1 MRLTPLLSSAAALA
15 ILVGCSAQTETTS
28 DTSTETTTTVPF
40 DLASLTPP
48 TATRIDKTIEQV
60 GRTRVDPYNWMK
72 DENWQDVMKDP
83 SILREDIR
91 DYLVEENAFTKA
103 GLEEPLQPLVDELFE
118 EMRGRIKEDDQSLPS
133 VDGPFAYLT
142 KFRTGGEYPI
152 FARKPAAETYNEE
165 AEVEI
170 LLDGDAMGEGKAYFA
185 FVGLGH
191 SPDHKLVAYAYD
203 DQGSERY
210 DIKFRNIET
219 GEDLPDVVTGTA
231 GNFVWSSNSDAV
243 YWVERDDNGR
253 PVAVHQ
259 YKLGS
264 DGAST
269 EIYREADA
277 GFFTGVGKSQ
287 SGAYIF
293 IGVGDQVTSEYHY
306 FKADADTP
314 EPKLVAAR
322 EVGVEYDIEHWGD
335 QFVITT
341 NADGAV
347 DKKIVTAPVDAPG
360 RENWTDYIA
369 HEAGTLILG
378 VDVLKDH
385 MIRTVRKEGL
395 PSVIITDDRSRAGAA
410 LAHRR
415 WREPAVCGSC
425 HRCAGRSGDHGA
437 PGRGG
442 APRAGRASRGRAFR
456 GWRYGGGR
464 CCASRL
470 SRAAGARPAARG
482 GRGCARRGD
491 DLDPRPVSDGS
502 QSRRPA

>member
-152 FARKPAAETYNEE
+152 FARKSAAETYNEE

-170 LLDGDAMGEGKAYFA
+170 LLDGDEMGEGKAYFA
-185 FVGLGH
+185 FGGLGH

-287 SGAYIF
+287 SGEYIF

-360 RENWTDYIA
+360 RDNWTDYIA

-395 PSVIITDDRSRAGAA
+395 PSVIITD
-410 LAHRR
+410 
-415 WREPAVCGSC
+415 RE
-425 HRCAGRSGDHGA
+425 SGDEHSIA
-437 PGRGG
+437 FDE
-442 APRAGRASRGRAFR
+442 AAYSLSASTGYDYDTTQIRFN
-456 GWRYGGGR
+456 YE
-464 CCASRL
+464 SP
-470 SRAAGARPAARG
+470 STP
-482 GRGCARRGD
+482 D
-491 DLDPRPVSDGS
+491 QTYDYDLVTRERVLRKTREVPSGHT
-502 QSRRPA
+502 